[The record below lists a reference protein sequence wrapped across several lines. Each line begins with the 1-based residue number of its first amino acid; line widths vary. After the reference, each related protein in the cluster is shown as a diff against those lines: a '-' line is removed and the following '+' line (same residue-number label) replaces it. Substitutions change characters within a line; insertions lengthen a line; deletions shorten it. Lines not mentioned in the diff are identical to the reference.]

1 MSFPFNRMTDADEFE
16 RFRREDRRA
25 YLISV
30 SVVIAIVGGVGLAIY
45 AAI

>member
-1 MSFPFNRMTDADEFE
+1 MNFPLNRSTDADEYE

-30 SVVIAIVGGVGLAIY
+30 AVAIAIVGGVGLAIY